1 MKNDLKK
8 IIGKRIQTF
17 RKQLGM
23 TQEEL
28 AEKIDKTVET
38 VSNIK
43 RGLKLPG
50 LLTLEEIRK
59 ALKVNLSELVDI
71 NTDKK

>member
-8 IIGKRIQTF
+8 IIGKRVQIY
-17 RKQLGM
+17 RKQRSL

-38 VSNIK
+38 VSNIE
-43 RGLKLPG
+43 RGIKLPG
-50 LLTLEEIRK
+50 LATLEDIRK
-59 ALKVNLSELVDI
+59 ALGVSLSELIDV